1 MELPILNVVVIDM
14 NKLDWIAEGEK
25 FLGHAEKGST
35 NRSPIIDK
43 WWKELGASWA
53 MGGAWCGAFVAHCL
67 QASGFTRASFDT
79 RNAKLKGRNDQAN
92 VYPYHF
98 YGAKDFARGGGYKL
112 AKPCVGAV
120 AVKSRNGGGH
130 VCFVVGK
137 TPSGR
142 LVVLGGNQGNKVCYT
157 TYAASEFDEG
167 FYWYGRTPN
176 PAQGRYDLPVIKNVS
191 STKLTEA

>member
-1 MELPILNVVVIDM
+1 M
-14 NKLDWIAEGEK
+14 NKLDWITEGEK
-25 FLGHAEKGST
+25 FLGHAERGIT

-53 MGGAWCGAFVAHCL
+53 MGQPWCGAFVAHCL

-79 RNAKLKGRNDQAN
+79 RNAKLKGRNDQSS

-112 AKPCVGAV
+112 TKPCVGAV
-120 AVKSRNGGGH
+120 AVKSRSGGGH

-157 TYAASEFDEG
+157 TYAVSDFDEG

-176 PAQGRYDLPVIKNVS
+176 PAQGRYDLPIIKNVS